1 MTRARNIANRAL
13 SDITSPNANQ
23 NITITP
29 NGAGDV
35 IAETDTFT
43 IRNTS
48 DLNTGPILVLDHTT
62 SSPTFDDSSIIK
74 AITTDAGG
82 TLITPFQLEVLAPD
96 KTSGAATGKAVFSVK
111 EDGASTPSAY
121 VTLDGANEQVELT
134 KPFVS
139 SFLIRS
145 FGGIEVNSKLDIEE
159 VVEKIYIYGQGAG
172 EFNFYTQQYAIAY
185 DTTTTTANR
194 TLDLSQV
201 NIDMNTGQ
209 TKTVTW
215 ILTMGA
221 TAYYPTTIQIDNVNV
236 TSSVKWQ
243 GGSAPTS
250 GNPNGLD
257 IYTFTIIKTAD
268 PTFTVLAS
276 QTQFA

>member
-13 SDITSPNANQ
+13 SDITSPNTNQ
-23 NITITP
+23 DITITP

-43 IRNTS
+43 IKNTS
-48 DLNTGPILVLDHTT
+48 DLNIGPILVLDHTT
-62 SSPTFDDSSIIK
+62 SSPAVNDVSIIK

-82 TLITPFQLEVLAPD
+82 TSITPFQLQVLAPD
-96 KTSGAATGKAVFSVK
+96 KTSGAATGQAKFFVK
-111 EDGASTPSAY
+111 EDIGSVPQTY
-121 VTLDGANEQVELT
+121 ITLDGDAEQVT
-134 KPFVS
+134 FAKPIVNS
-139 SFLIRS
+139 SLITAS
-145 FGGIEVNSKLDIEE
+145 GGLRVDSKLDIND
-159 VVEKIYIYGQGAG
+159 VVEKVFVYGQGAG
-172 EFNFYTQQYAIAY
+172 TFNYNTFTHAVAY

-194 TLDLSQV
+194 GLNFQYINSQMT
-201 NIDMNTGQ
+201 NGQ
-209 TKTVTW
+209 SRTVTW
-215 ILTMGA
+215 ILTMGT
-221 TAYYPTTIQIDNVNV
+221 TAYYPTTISIDGTDV

-268 PTFTVLAS
+268 ATFTVLAS

>member
-23 NITITP
+23 SITITP

-48 DLNTGPILVLDHTT
+48 DLNIGPILVLDHTT
-62 SSPTFDDSSIIK
+62 ASPAINDSSIIK
-74 AITTDAGG
+74 VTTTDAGG
-82 TLITPFQLEVLAPD
+82 TLITPFRLQVLAPD
-96 KTSGAATGKAVFSVK
+96 KTSGAATGQAKFSIK
-111 EDGASTPSAY
+111 EDIGSVPQTY
-121 VTLDGANEQVELT
+121 VTLDGDAEQVIFA
-134 KPFVS
+134 KPIVNS
-139 SFLIRS
+139 SLIEAN
-145 FGGIEVNSKLDIEE
+145 GGLEVNGKLDIEE
-159 VVEKIYIYGQGAG
+159 VVERIFVYGQGAG
-172 EFNFYTQQYAIAY
+172 EFNFYTDQYAIAY

-194 TLDLSQV
+194 TLDFRNV
-201 NIDMNTGQ
+201 NSSMTNGQ
-209 TKTVTW
+209 TKTLTW

-221 TAYYPTTIQIDNVNV
+221 TAYYPTTIQIDNVTV

-268 PTFTVLAS
+268 ATFTVLAS